1 MGLHV
6 RFLHDVFRIAEVPKH
21 PSRQSDQS
29 SARGVDDP
37 LKSCR
42 VSGPDTLDGFAKIV
56 QWFSVF
62 VSLAAV

>member
-6 RFLHDVFRIAEVPKH
+6 RFLYDVFCIAEVPKH

-37 LKSCR
+37 LKSRC
-42 VSGPDTLDGFAKIV
+42 VSSTDTLDGFAKIV
-56 QWFSVF
+56 Q
-62 VSLAAV
+62 

>member
-6 RFLHDVFRIAEVPKH
+6 RFLHDVFCIAEVPKH

-37 LKSCR
+37 LKSRR

-56 QWFSVF
+56 Q
-62 VSLAAV
+62 